1 MRVVHVLAKLQFT
14 ERQNAGKRKGHN
26 MKHVKRIISV
36 GICLVMMLG
45 MFAGLTPA
53 RAGDNE
59 LPIIPIT
66 PPDPCKNGHDWGEPG
81 YEWSDDLSQV
91 TATRVCKRNS
101 KHTET
106 ETVETTSKVTKPA
119 GCTTPGETT
128 YTASFKNEA
137 FQTQS
142 KTVENIDAP
151 GHTPGE
157 AVRENEAASTCT
169 VAGSYDAVIY
179 CTACNTELS
188 RESQTLPLADHDY
201 VAAVTPPT
209 CLEQGYTTHTCSV
222 CGASYTDA
230 YVDAPGHTPGE
241 AVRENE
247 AASTCTVAGSYDAVI
262 YCTACNTELS
272 RESQTLP
279 LADHDYVA
287 AVTPPTCLEQGYTT
301 HTCSVCGASY
311 TDAYVDAPGH
321 TPGEAVREHEI
332 APTCTAQGSYDT
344 VVYCTVC
351 GAEISR
357 ETVTVDAGHS
367 YVDGVCTVCGEADPD
382 YKPDDPR
389 PIDNPFEDVGEDD
402 WFRAA
407 VLWAVEQNITSGV
420 DATHFAPGNKCTRAE
435 IVTFVWNAAGRP
447 DAGSVQ
453 NPFVDVKESDWYNK
467 AVLWAVA
474 NGITSGVDATHFSP
488 AKQCTRAEVVQ
499 FLWNAAG
506 NPNPNLEGRVQ
517 IPFTDVNASDW
528 FCSAVQWAISNRI
541 TSGTTPTTFAPYKS
555 CTRAEVVQF
564 LYKAS

>member
-81 YEWSDDLSQV
+81 YEWSDDLSRV

-142 KTVENIDAP
+142 KTVENI
-151 GHTPGE
+151 
-157 AVRENEAASTCT
+157 
-169 VAGSYDAVIY
+169 
-179 CTACNTELS
+179 
-188 RESQTLPLADHDY
+188 
-201 VAAVTPPT
+201 
-209 CLEQGYTTHTCSV
+209 
-222 CGASYTDA
+222 
-230 YVDAPGHTPGE
+230 DAPGHTPGE